1 MADKVDT
8 TRAEEIAIATNF
20 QSQIIRDVFTAKKLA
35 DNINLYIPIYDT
47 INAILDSTYYEDITR
62 VIENDSIIE
71 SIVLDTLDG
80 IGTIDSSTFYD
91 TITVLDTVPWID
103 TIEFYTYEIDT
114 IIDTLYYYMDTVT
127 NSNNQILYT
136 IEIND
141 SNAFRSIS
149 YSNLLANNDLQ
160 QFHISISDHS
170 TSLLDLDIDLESYC
184 FSETCLINEL
194 NFNIIGASS
203 ADFNLNFSPNMLSNA
218 DTILCNFDGSL
229 ALNTTLDDQISNF
242 SFKQI
247 GKLLIQDYNATIIT
261 PLIINYSGCSQL
273 KQGII
278 EYDGE
283 GEIETKAVDFK
294 KTTCEFKM
302 IMQVGRKKYNAY
314 YNQ

>member
-47 INAILDSTYYEDITR
+47 INAILDSTHYEDITR

>member
-35 DNINLYIPIYDT
+35 DNINLHIPTYDT
-47 INAILDSTYYEDITR
+47 TNAILDSTHYEDITR

-80 IGTIDSSTFYD
+80 IGTIDSNTFYD

-247 GKLLIQDYNATIIT
+247 GMLLIQDYNATIIT

>member
-35 DNINLYIPIYDT
+35 DNINLHIPTYDT
-47 INAILDSTYYEDITR
+47 TNAILDSTHYEDITR

-80 IGTIDSSTFYD
+80 IGTIDSNTFYD

-194 NFNIIGASS
+194 NFKIIGASS

-247 GKLLIQDYNATIIT
+247 GMLLIQDYNATIIT